1 MSDIRDL
8 VLFILTGRDAD
19 VVRAMRDPQ
28 PRPAD
33 DTDAWRGFEPTE

>member
-1 MSDIRDL
+1 
-8 VLFILTGRDAD
+8 VVFILTGRDAD
-19 VVRAMRDPQ
+19 EVRAMRDPQ